1 MLTPQE
7 VSERAFPKASFGGY
21 NMAQVDEFLDVL
33 TEDYSALYSENA
45 VLKSKMKV
53 LVEKVEEYRSTEEAM
68 RKALMAAQRMA
79 DDLVK
84 EAEQKRAQILE
95 EAEAEAG
102 RKVEAIRQEEEA
114 ERFRLESA
122 QKETASYVAQ
132 VRALHAKAAEY
143 LDQLSQ
149 LTPPAPSPARWRRP
163 SPTSTTASSAWWP
176 RPWPRRPPRT
186 RRPARRSPSRRTRAN
201 PRKRTARRRTWAIP
215 PASTSGSSSSAGT
228 TRSNKSGYQVKTAA
242 SNAGGCLFVFICI
255 SGSPPPPA
263 RHSGCYR
270 WPASSQAPYPSPRR
284 VRQGSL
290 SPLLLL
296 SHLHPLRWAA
306 NGGPAVGQGP
316 LFYLNFRLSATASSS
331 QRLL

>member
-149 LTPPAPSPARWRRP
+149 LTPPGPSPAENQEEKVEETVSDIDDSVQRLVAQAMAEAAAE
-163 SPTSTTASSAWWP
+163 SQEA
-176 RPWPRRPPRT
+176 
-186 RRPARRSPSRRTRAN
+186 RPAQEDT
-201 PRKRTARRRTWAIP
+201 P
-215 PASTSGSSSSAGT
+215 PQEESAQSAQEDEDLEEPT
-228 TRSNKSGYQVKTAA
+228 TRIDFGE
-242 SNAGGCLFVFICI
+242 
-255 SGSPPPPA
+255 
-263 RHSGCYR
+263 
-270 WPASSQAPYPSPRR
+270 
-284 VRQGSL
+284 
-290 SPLLLL
+290 
-296 SHLHPLRWAA
+296 LRF
-306 NGGPAVGQGP
+306 GRD
-316 LFYLNFRLSATASSS
+316 YEIK
-331 QRLL
+331 

>member
-33 TEDYSALYSENA
+33 TEDYSTLYSENA

-132 VRALHAKAAEY
+132 VRALHAKAVEY

-149 LTPPAPSPARWRRP
+149 LTPVPSPAENQEEKVEETVSDIDDSVQRLVAQAMAEAAAENEKARQAEAAQEGE
-163 SPTSTTASSAWWP
+163 SQN
-176 RPWPRRPPRT
+176 PP
-186 RRPARRSPSRRTRAN
+186 
-201 PRKRTARRRTWAIP
+201 KDDEEEDL
-215 PASTSGSSSSAGT
+215 GDT
-228 TRSNKSGYQVKTAA
+228 TRIDFGELQFGRDYEIK
-242 SNAGGCLFVFICI
+242 
-255 SGSPPPPA
+255 
-263 RHSGCYR
+263 
-270 WPASSQAPYPSPRR
+270 
-284 VRQGSL
+284 
-290 SPLLLL
+290 
-296 SHLHPLRWAA
+296 
-306 NGGPAVGQGP
+306 
-316 LFYLNFRLSATASSS
+316 
-331 QRLL
+331 